1 MRPVVF
7 LFILFI
13 IIIIIIII
21 IIEEFHGKI
30 GRSFYRVLT
39 TSTLRVYVHYA
50 FGWGIKIFFSLL
62 KFFFNECII
71 SQEYCVKISSRSEQ
85 NDEVMSFWASVAPG
99 RVFVLY
105 RRRWLEDVQRALLMQ
120 NLTVKIL

>member
-7 LFILFI
+7 LFILF

-39 TSTLRVYVHYA
+39 ASTLRVYVHYA
-50 FGWGIKIFFSLL
+50 FEWGIKIFFP
-62 KFFFNECII
+62 F
-71 SQEYCVKISSRSEQ
+71 
-85 NDEVMSFWASVAPG
+85 
-99 RVFVLY
+99 
-105 RRRWLEDVQRALLMQ
+105 
-120 NLTVKIL
+120 